1 MIRRAFVPHEM
12 PFLIEVV
19 LLNKDEVNRLPEADA
34 QKLIDVIDE
43 ARSILPTVMAR
54 LLILA
59 RPID

>member
-1 MIRRAFVPHEM
+1 MIRRAFVPREM

-43 ARSILPTVMAR
+43 ARSILPTIMAC

-59 RPID
+59 RSID

>member
-1 MIRRAFVPHEM
+1 M

-43 ARSILPTVMAR
+43 ARSILPTIMAC

-59 RPID
+59 RSID